1 MPVEEKYSNIPM
13 RLARFEELDE
23 LTVIEM
29 DAVAVLIEAGVPFPD
44 EPRPLARDQLVACLS
59 EGLLFVAVDDSDRPI
74 GFLAAEEID
83 GRLYIAEI
91 DVLRR
96 CQRRGIGRGLI
107 GTALVAARRRGLSA
121 AMLTT
126 DRFVP
131 FNYPFYASL
140 GFQEPGREAMPTA
153 LKAILGEEI
162 ANGMGADRRAGM
174 VQEFRTE
181 E

>member
-1 MPVEEKYSNIPM
+1 MPVDERYPHIPT
-13 RLARFEELDE
+13 RLARFDELDE

-29 DAVAVLIEAGVPFPD
+29 DAAEALIEAGVPFPD
-44 EPRPLARDQLVACLS
+44 EPHPLAHDQLAACLS
-59 EGLLFVAVDDSDRPI
+59 EGLLFVAVDESDRPI

-96 CQRRGIGRGLI
+96 YQRRGIGRGLI
-107 GTALVAARRRGLSA
+107 GTALDAARRRGFSA

-140 GFQEPGREAMPTA
+140 GFHEPGPKAAPAA
-153 LKAILGEEI
+153 LKAILDKEI
-162 ANGMGADRRAGM
+162 ASGMGADRRAGM
-174 VQEFRTE
+174 VLKFRTE